1 MKKTRIDF
9 SGLEDLEKKL
19 KTLESS
25 SVDFGYV
32 NSGIHSK
39 AGIPYAS
46 LAALL
51 EWGNDKIPPR
61 PAFRDSIERLKV
73 KHKGFEYFVGP
84 ELGRYMMTRTT
95 SPKRVYDETGKYLV
109 DIYRTSM
116 EDWFINGS
124 MNRKNAQLTIELK
137 GFNKPYVETGEL
149 VNHVDYRIR

>member
-1 MKKTRIDF
+1 MKKTRVDY
-9 SGLEDLEKKL
+9 SGLVDLEKKL

-32 NSGIHSK
+32 NSGIHSG

-51 EWGNDKIPPR
+51 EWGNDKIPAR
-61 PAFRDSIERLKV
+61 PAFRDTIERLKAQR
-73 KHKGFEYFVGP
+73 KGFEFFVGP
-84 ELGRYMMTRTT
+84 VLGQYITSNTS
-95 SPKRVYDETGKYLV
+95 SPKRVYDEAGSYLS
-109 DIYRTSM
+109 DIYKTTM
-116 EDWFINGS
+116 EDWFIHGS
-124 MNRKNAQLTIELK
+124 KNRRNAQLTIELK